1 MKVWYD
7 MDSYEKIFTDKD
19 LINIWTRNVVKLM
32 LQGAVSDLCTVG
44 ARSEACFKVFVFQLV
59 NSVIVIT

>member
-19 LINIWTRNVVKLM
+19 LINIWTRNVGKLM

-44 ARSEACFKVFVFQLV
+44 VRSEACFKVFDFHFV
-59 NSVIVIT
+59 NSVIAIT

>member
-7 MDSYEKIFTDKD
+7 MDSFEKIITDKD

-32 LQGAVSDLCTVG
+32 LQRAVSDLYTVG
-44 ARSEACFKVFVFQLV
+44 ARSEACFKVFDFHFV
-59 NSVIVIT
+59 NSAIAIT